1 MISGAFSWAVA
12 SIQAVGAWAY
22 EAVAIVIRVV
32 CKGV

>member
-1 MISGAFSWAVA
+1 MISGMFTWAVA

-22 EAVAIVIRVV
+22 EAVAIAVRVV